1 VNAADPHR
9 FQLGDEQAVRAAIAH
24 YSPRLHPLIAS
35 FARDVD
41 DAEDLLQ
48 ATWIR
53 AFQKRHSYDGGNFLA
68 WLCTICRNV
77 CITRYRTEH
86 NRQQLLRGVDAET
99 RVLNPGEA
107 AADVGRI
114 TEVITMLPPRQRDV
128 ITYRLIEGYS
138 TRETAQR
145 MECAEGTVKALLHQ
159 AIGTVR
165 SVLNP
170 KETAL

>member
-1 VNAADPHR
+1 VNSVDPRR
-9 FQLGDEQAVRAAIAH
+9 FQLGDEDAVRAAIAH
-24 YSPRLHPLIAS
+24 FSPRLHALIS
-35 FARDVD
+35 GFARDAD

-53 AFQKRHSYDGGNFLA
+53 AYQKRHSYDGGSFLA
-68 WLCTICRNV
+68 WLSVICRNV

-86 NRQQLLRGVDAET
+86 SRHELLRGVEPEN
-99 RVLNPGEA
+99 RVLGTGEV
-107 AADVGRI
+107 AADVSRI
-114 TEVITMLPPRQRDV
+114 AEVIGMLPPRQRDV

-145 MECAEGTVKALLHQ
+145 MDCAEGTVKALLHQ

-170 KETAL
+170 RETAL